1 MVKGWDEIVE
11 DSGWVFSK
19 AGCVYAASRIV
30 IPMFDENHNPVIDA
44 ETPGL
49 IKLRTEDCY
58 YWNED
63 HSIYGTKSS
72 DVMIIEA
79 GSEEE
84 DGSFENFRKS
94 ILENKLKVWMVRLA
108 PILVYRGSH
117 KDAKEIVLNLEHP
130 YVAPTLDGK
139 PINYKLPWTVKSPF
153 MESEYKSGVF
163 SAQFDNEKLELNFK
177 DLKREYK

>member
-1 MVKGWDEIVE
+1 MI
-11 DSGWVFSK
+11 F
-19 AGCVYAASRIV
+19 
-30 IPMFDENHNPVIDA
+30 
-44 ETPGL
+44 
-49 IKLRTEDCY
+49 TE
-58 YWNED
+58 
-63 HSIYGTKSS
+63 KS
-72 DVMIIEA
+72 
-79 GSEEE
+79 
-84 DGSFENFRKS
+84 NFRKS

-163 SAQFDNEKLELNFK
+163 SAQFDNEKLELNSTRCPGASPG
-177 DLKREYK
+177 KRGAFGAARPDHRLSDCFYLGNTP